1 MSIHVHAI
9 ILAAGRGERMRIGFP
24 GIPKALVPV
33 DHTPMIIRLLKTLQS
48 IVPSLHSISIVVRPE
63 ERALFKKEMDRYLSS
78 RYVEKIHLVVQEEKH
93 GYGTAAGVQAAV
105 ESMDI
110 SSDHVYLVLNGDAPL
125 IRTESLQKM
134 IHDEWKEDTELVM
147 GTVFVQDPTGYGRI
161 FRDNV
166 SSSIRILE
174 QKEVDELP
182 EHHPMRNV
190 REINTGVYAVSGAL
204 MKRALSI
211 EECPVTGEKKWTD
224 ICLRTNSIRVFS
236 GMNEEEAINV
246 NSPLDRNY
254 AEHVVH
260 TRRMEA
266 IQRPLFSLL
275 AKDMRKG

>member
-1 MSIHVHAI
+1 
-9 ILAAGRGERMRIGFP
+9 MRIGFP

-33 DHTPMIIRLLKTLQS
+33 DHTPMLIRLLKTLQS
-48 IVPSLHSISIVVRPE
+48 IVPSLDSISIVVRPE
-63 ERALFKKEMDRYLSS
+63 ERAVFKKEMDRYLSS
-78 RYVEKIHLVVQEEKH
+78 RYVEKIRLVIQEEKH

-105 ESMDI
+105 ESIDI
-110 SSDHVYLVLNGDAPL
+110 SSDHIYLVLNGDAPL
-125 IRTESLQKM
+125 LRTESLQKM
-134 IHDEWKEDTELVM
+134 VNERKEDLVI

-161 FRDNV
+161 VREAS

-204 MKRALSI
+204 IKHAVSI

-224 ICLRTNSIRVFS
+224 ICSRAESIRVFS